1 MIHENPAEREGWGK
15 QFHPI
20 TEYTLKNKKNKKK
33 MLLDKNRNFHFMI
46 QNFSANLNAED
57 PTVKSDYMKII
68 KILILSLL
76 AV

>member
-1 MIHENPAEREGWGK
+1 MKTLQKERVGGNNS
-15 QFHPI
+15 I
-20 TEYTLKNKKNKKK
+20 LLLNTNKKK
-33 MLLDKNRNFHFMI
+33 MLDKNRNFHFMI